1 MSEPT
6 GRGGRAEA
14 VRALVVGAGP
24 AGLMAAEVLSEAGVS
39 VVVADQMP
47 TPARKFLMAGKSGL
61 NLTKVDDGFEGAYGE
76 VSSAFARAVADLR
89 LGGGD
94 AAPPLFPQCARVE
107 RFSRH
112 ARPAPRAES
121 DVSSVCRLRRRDRR
135 A

>member
-1 MSEPT
+1 MSTSEPT

-61 NLTKVDDGFEGAYGE
+61 NLTKVDD
-76 VSSAFARAVADLR
+76 VTKLCMCLS
-89 LGGGD
+89 
-94 AAPPLFPQCARVE
+94 PPINF
-107 RFSRH
+107 
-112 ARPAPRAES
+112 
-121 DVSSVCRLRRRDRR
+121 
-135 A
+135 